1 MVNGLFRIIGVAP
14 TFMMK
19 QHAFGFGGKM
29 GQHSRVKTLR
39 LAAGGFA
46 FAVLSAASA
55 PGSVDAGVTGLRS
68 AKGLVLVCMTT
79 RADHFPD
86 CQDDP
91 QARRLKVP
99 ASAAGDLKFT
109 GLPTGNYAIALIHDE
124 NGNNR
129 LDTMLGIPREGFG
142 FSRNP
147 AIRFGPPR
155 FDAAQFSVSGG
166 VQVGTSVRVKY
177 ML

>member
-1 MVNGLFRIIGVAP
+1 MNRMSSLR
-14 TFMMK
+14 
-19 QHAFGFGGKM
+19 AF
-29 GQHSRVKTLR
+29 R
-39 LAAGGFA
+39 LAAA
-46 FAVLSAASA
+46 AATFAVLTGATA

-68 AKGLVLVCMTT
+68 AKGQILVCMTT

-91 QARRLKVP
+91 AARRMKVP
-99 ASAAGDLKFT
+99 ASAAADIKFT

-124 NGNNR
+124 NGNNK
-129 LDTMLGIPREGFG
+129 LDTFMGIPKEGFG

-147 AIRFGPPR
+147 VIRFGPPS
-155 FDAAQFSVSGG
+155 FSAAQFAVPGG
-166 VQVGTSVRVKY
+166 GSVGTSVRVKY

>member
-1 MVNGLFRIIGVAP
+1 MSRTSASNISRIATGGL
-14 TFMMK
+14 
-19 QHAFGFGGKM
+19 AFA
-29 GQHSRVKTLR
+29 L
-39 LAAGGFA
+39 LAAG
-46 FAVLSAASA
+46 SP
-55 PGSVDAGVTGLRS
+55 PGSVDADVTGLRS
-68 AKGLVLVCMTT
+68 AKGQVLVCMTM
-79 RADHFPD
+79 RADYFPG

-91 QARRLKVP
+91 AARRLRV
-99 ASAAGDLKFT
+99 AADSATGLKFT

-129 LDTMLGIPREGFG
+129 LDTMFGIPREGFG

-155 FDAAQFSVSGG
+155 FDAAQFPVSGG
-166 VQVGTSVRVKY
+166 MQVGTSVRVKY

>member
-1 MVNGLFRIIGVAP
+1 
-14 TFMMK
+14 MK
-19 QHAFGFGGKM
+19 TRYAFGCGEIMK
-29 GQHSRVKTLR
+29 RKTMHMMLR
-39 LAAGGFA
+39 LTAGGLA
-46 FAVLSAASA
+46 FAVLSGASS

-68 AKGLVLVCMTT
+68 AKGQVLVCMTM

-91 QARRLKVP
+91 GARRLKVP
-99 ASAAGDLKFT
+99 ASAAADLKFY

-124 NGNNR
+124 NGNNK
-129 LDTMLGIPREGFG
+129 LDTMFGIPREGFG

>member
-1 MVNGLFRIIGVAP
+1 MGRISSHRALRPLIAVAAI
-14 TFMMK
+14 
-19 QHAFGFGGKM
+19 AF
-29 GQHSRVKTLR
+29 
-39 LAAGGFA
+39 LAG
-46 FAVLSAASA
+46 ASA
-55 PGSVDAGVTGLRS
+55 PGSVDAGVAGLRS
-68 AKGLVLVCMTT
+68 TKGQVLICMTT

-99 ASAAGDLKFT
+99 ASAAADLKFS

-124 NGNNR
+124 NGNNK
-129 LDTMLGIPREGFG
+129 LDTFMGIPKEGFG

-147 AIRFGPPR
+147 VIRFGPPS
-155 FDAAQFSVSGG
+155 FNSAQFSVTGG
-166 VQVGTSVRVKY
+166 SATGTSVRVKY